1 MKKVVLTGK
10 TKEQLTEILNEK
22 KDVLMKAQ
30 MVFGPKPSQ
39 SKTRKEIARIMTELS
54 ALAKQSH

>member
-1 MKKVVLTGK
+1 MKKVVLAGK
-10 TKEQLTEILNEK
+10 TKEQLTELLSEQK
-22 KDVLMKAQ
+22 AGLTKAQ

-54 ALAKQSH
+54 VLAKQSH